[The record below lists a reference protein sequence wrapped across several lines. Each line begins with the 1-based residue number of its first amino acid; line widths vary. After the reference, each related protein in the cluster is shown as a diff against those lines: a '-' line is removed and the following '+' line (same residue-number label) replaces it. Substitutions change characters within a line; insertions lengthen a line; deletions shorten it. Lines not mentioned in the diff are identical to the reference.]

1 MSDFF
6 LILNYVAPIF
16 LIVAL
21 GYFLKRIGVIND
33 SFVKI
38 SSKIV
43 FTIALPALLF
53 MQIINADLSAKV
65 NYELVAFAYIGTFL
79 TFGLS
84 LLTASLLCRDPNERA
99 VFTQGAF
106 RGNYAIIGLALLDSI
121 FGKVALG
128 KGSIVL
134 AFTIPLYNVLA
145 VICLMMPMKEK
156 NNYSVAKTIK
166 EVFTN
171 PLIIGILLAVPFS
184 VFKIKLPAVVLS
196 TGTYL
201 SSMTLPLALL
211 GIGGILNL
219 EDIKNIRPAAIY
231 SSALKIVIFPIIG
244 TYAGYLYGFRGAELG
259 VVFILFGAPTAVA
272 SFIMADAMGSDSKLA
287 AGILLITTLFSVI
300 TMTIG
305 LYIMKAN
312 NLF

>member
-1 MSDFF
+1 MSDFL
-6 LILNYVAPIF
+6 LILNYVSPIF

-21 GYFLKRIGVIND
+21 GYFLKRIGLIND
-33 SFVKI
+33 SFAKT
-38 SSKIV
+38 SSKLV
-43 FTIALPALLF
+43 FTVALPALLF

-65 NYELVAFAYIGTFL
+65 NYELVAFAYIGTFI

-84 LLTASLLCRDPNERA
+84 RASASFFCSDPNEKA

-134 AFTIPLYNVLA
+134 AFTIPLYNALS
-145 VICLMMPMKEK
+145 VICLTMPLREK
-156 NNYSVAKTIK
+156 NNYTVTKTVK
-166 EVFTN
+166 EIFTN
-171 PLIIGILLAVPFS
+171 PLIVGILLAVPFS
-184 VFKIKLPAVVLS
+184 VFKIKLPVIILN

-201 SSMTLPLALL
+201 SSMTLPLALI

-219 EDIKNIRPAAIY
+219 HDLKNVKVSAVY
-231 SSALKIVIFPIIG
+231 SSILKIIIFPLAG
-244 TYAGYLYGFRGAELG
+244 TYAGYLYGFRGPELG

-272 SFIMADAMGSDSKLA
+272 SFIMAEAMGSDGKLA
-287 AGILLITTLFSVI
+287 ASILLITTLFSVI
-300 TMTIG
+300 TMTLG
-305 LYIMKAN
+305 LYILKAN